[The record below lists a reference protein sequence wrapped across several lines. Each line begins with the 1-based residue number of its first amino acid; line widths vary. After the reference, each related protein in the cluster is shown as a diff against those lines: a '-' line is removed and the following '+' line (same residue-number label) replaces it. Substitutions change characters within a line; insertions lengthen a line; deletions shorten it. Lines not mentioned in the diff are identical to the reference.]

1 MSKRHGFLILDAC
14 VLIDYVH
21 ADASVLGTVSRHVAP
36 IAVVRPVF
44 DEVDRLD
51 EALAAKLC
59 LQIVDVELDVASEAS
74 RTRGPLSFQD
84 RLCLIVAQRERW
96 TCVTNDKALRL
107 ACSAEKVS
115 VIWGLEMMLRAVRA
129 GAMTRKD
136 ALAVALAISGENP
149 KYVTKALVET
159 FAKKLGT

>member
-1 MSKRHGFLILDAC
+1 M
-14 VLIDYVH
+14 
-21 ADASVLGTVSRHVAP
+21 
-36 IAVVRPVF
+36 
-44 DEVDRLD
+44 
-51 EALAAKLC
+51 
-59 LQIVDVELDVASEAS
+59 DVELDVASEAS

-96 TCVTNDKALRL
+96 TCVTNDKARRL
-107 ACSAEKVS
+107 ACSAENVS
-115 VIWGLEMMLRAVRA
+115 VIWGLEMMLRAVLA

-136 ALAVALAISGENP
+136 ALAVALAISAENP